1 MDDTASD
8 ATKLW
13 GVRCCDGQILW
24 VDDEQAAHRVL
35 TSLVGADRIVRRADP
50 RSPPSPA
57 LPGESVSGEG
67 GP

>member
-1 MDDTASD
+1 MDDATSD

-24 VDDEQAAHRVL
+24 VDDEQAAYRVL

-50 RSPPSPA
+50 RSAPAPPVPPA
-57 LPGESVSGEG
+57 PG
-67 GP
+67 